1 MSFSNRAGEAAQD
14 FSLKGRDGKEV
25 HLEDF
30 EGSWLLLVFHR
41 HLG

>member
-1 MSFSNRAGEAAQD
+1 MSLGNRAGEAAEK
-14 FSLKGRDGKEV
+14 FSLQGCDGSEV

-30 EGSWLLLVFHR
+30 EGSWLLIVFHR